1 MRRATP
7 SFFEGIPHAELE
19 PLFERLERRR
29 YPAGSVV
36 IAEGETCREIYVT
49 QSGAADVFVA
59 DRSGEEHVVGHVGP
73 GATLGEMSLF
83 TGQPAVGTV
92 RAAGDLELLVL
103 SEADFE
109 RLSRSFP
116 QVYRNLG
123 AILSERLALTD
134 RLTLRE
140 EPGRLV
146 VLDDAG
152 APPLLAYALACSV
165 AWHSRE
171 STLLVLV
178 DDDPPDVLKTISD
191 GAAGEVELSQMRP
204 PTVAERGGA
213 QMIVVS
219 SDGSFAPEALA
230 QATEELCKRYEHV
243 LIAVSGSAPV
253 GLSAFRT
260 VRLTGPESVDR
271 GGTTPAYRIQ
281 AWSATN
287 GRVGP
292 DSAGLIR
299 VPPLEAADEAEL
311 AHGRLPIST
320 PAGNALGWVARDL
333 TGLKVGVALG
343 AGSVRGFAH
352 WGALRALKEAGLPID
367 YLAGTSIGATA
378 AAIHA
383 AGFSIQDGIDI
394 FKKGA
399 TAAFRPTVPIR
410 SLLSSRAA
418 AKVIRHYSG
427 DRRIEDLEIPLAI
440 VAADILT
447 QREVVFR
454 RGLLWKALLATVSI
468 PGVLPVQRVGPYTL
482 VDGGILNPV
491 PTGTVSDMG
500 AGVAIG
506 VKLVRRARE
515 SDLDAEAVAETTAPS
530 VTALGAILRAV
541 EIMQT
546 NIAPAATDA
555 ASILITPEFQN
566 LPSGK
571 LRRFSAGLRYVDAG
585 AEAVEAA
592 RPRMAAALPWL
603 RS

>member
-1 MRRATP
+1 
-7 SFFEGIPHAELE
+7 
-19 PLFERLERRR
+19 
-29 YPAGSVV
+29 
-36 IAEGETCREIYVT
+36 
-49 QSGAADVFVA
+49 
-59 DRSGEEHVVGHVGP
+59 VGHVGP
-73 GATLGEMSLF
+73 GATVGELSLF

-92 RAAGDLELLVL
+92 RAVDDLELLVL

-109 RLSRSFP
+109 RLSGSFP

-191 GAAGEVELSQMRP
+191 SAVGEVGLSQMQP
-204 PTVAERGGA
+204 PTVEERGGA
-213 QMIVVS
+213 RVLVVS
-219 SDGSFAPEALA
+219 TDGSFAPDALA
-230 QATEELCKRYEHV
+230 QTSEELCKRYEHV
-243 LIAVSGSAPV
+243 LIAVSGKAPA
-253 GLSAFRT
+253 GLGAFRT
-260 VRLTGPESVDR
+260 VRLTGPESVERDDP
-271 GGTTPAYRIQ
+271 TPPAYRIQ
-281 AWSATN
+281 AWSAAN
-287 GRVGP
+287 SRVGP
-292 DSAGLIR
+292 DSAGVVR
-299 VPPLEAADEAEL
+299 VPPLEAADEAAL

-320 PAGNALGWVARDL
+320 PAGSALGWVARDL

-352 WGALRALKEAGLPID
+352 WGALRALREAGVPID

-383 AGFSIQDGIDI
+383 VGFSIQEGIDI
-394 FKKGA
+394 FMKGA
-399 TAAFRPTVPIR
+399 KAAFRPTLPIR

-418 AKVIRHYSG
+418 AKIIRHYSG
-427 DRRIEDLEIPLAI
+427 DRRIEDLDIPLAI
-440 VAADILT
+440 VAADILS

-468 PGVLPVQRVGPYTL
+468 PGVLPVQRIGPYTL

-515 SDLDAEAVAETTAPS
+515 SDLDAEAVEETTAPS
-530 VTALGAILRAV
+530 ATALGAILRAV

-546 NIAPAATDA
+546 NVAPAVTDA
-555 ASILITPEFQN
+555 ASILITPEFRN
-566 LPSGK
+566 LPSVK

-592 RPRMAAALPWL
+592 RPRMGATLPWL